1 MGQIRPAVRAAM
13 SSLEARDTVDR
24 SDGTPRAQ
32 RLRAIRPE
40 VGAFL
45 LTLAL
50 ASRSRTMVEIG
61 TSAGYSTLWLA
72 AAAEHTD
79 GRVITFEIDPAKV
92 ELARATF
99 AAAEVDDRVELRAT
113 DGGVGLVSLAGIADL
128 VFLDAEK
135 EDYLRLLRA
144 GHRGAAPERPAR
156 RRQPHLA
163 RGRPR
168 RIPRA
173 RPGRSTPARPGG
185 ADRAW
190 RAGRRPRLTCTQ
202 GRACAPPLTDQ
213 TDWEAV
219 FTRHRDT
226 FYGTKRSISNGS
238 FHSQGLST
246 PVDMNLPSG
255 HCGGR
260 ESSVAHQPPLSRSN

>member
-113 DGGVGLVSLAGIADL
+113 DGEVGLVSLAGVADL

-135 EDYLRLLRA
+135 EDYLRLLEPAIEALRPSGLLVADNLISHEADLAAFRERA
-144 GHRGAAPERPAR
+144 
-156 RRQPHLA
+156 LA
-163 RGRPR
+163 
-168 RIPRA
+168 
-173 RPGRSTPARPGG
+173 
-185 ADRAW
+185 D
-190 RAGRRPRLTCTQ
+190 PRLHGLVVPI
-202 GRACAPPLTDQ
+202 GRGELV
-213 TDWEAV
+213 AV
-219 FTRHRDT
+219 R
-226 FYGTKRSISNGS
+226 
-238 FHSQGLST
+238 
-246 PVDMNLPSG
+246 V
-255 HCGGR
+255 
-260 ESSVAHQPPLSRSN
+260 

>member
-1 MGQIRPAVRAAM
+1 MGQIRPAVRAVM
-13 SSLEARDTVDR
+13 SSLEARDTADR

-99 AAAEVDDRVELRAT
+99 AAAEVDDQVELRAT
-113 DGGVGLVSLAGIADL
+113 DGEVGLVSLAGIADL

-135 EDYLRLLRA
+135 EDYLRLLEPAIEALRPSGLLVADNLISHEADLAAFRERA
-144 GHRGAAPERPAR
+144 
-156 RRQPHLA
+156 LA
-163 RGRPR
+163 
-168 RIPRA
+168 
-173 RPGRSTPARPGG
+173 
-185 ADRAW
+185 D
-190 RAGRRPRLTCTQ
+190 PRLHGLVVPI
-202 GRACAPPLTDQ
+202 GRGELV
-213 TDWEAV
+213 AV
-219 FTRHRDT
+219 R
-226 FYGTKRSISNGS
+226 
-238 FHSQGLST
+238 
-246 PVDMNLPSG
+246 V
-255 HCGGR
+255 
-260 ESSVAHQPPLSRSN
+260 